1 MIANDNKPYDPT
13 DEEFEELLREAER
26 LGILEKLRD
35 AQGNVVTEL
44 DSSGEPAI
52 VYRRTNVLP
61 MDLWRKDQ

>member
-52 VYRRTNVLP
+52 VYRRTNVMP
-61 MDLWRKDQ
+61 MDLRRKDQ